1 MSILDRKKTI
11 VHNTI
16 MKLKTTCLG
25 CGKRFSDTKTLN
37 GIERKYCSYKC
48 SKEHKKELARLQKWA
63 IKEIMRL
70 GVRERKAIRY
80 IYKYLHPEKMTDT
93 QIKDVA
99 SSFYADWE
107 AIKKKL
113 PLEKHLNASGLK
125 QIIDNP

>member
-1 MSILDRKKTI
+1 MSILDIKKI
-11 VHNTI
+11 IIYNVF

-48 SKEHKKELARLQKWA
+48 SKTHKAELVRLQKWA

-70 GVRERKAIRY
+70 GIRERKAIRY
-80 IYKYLHPEKMTDT
+80 IYAYLHPEKLTDN
-93 QIKDVA
+93 QIKDIC

-107 AIKKKL
+107 LVKKKL